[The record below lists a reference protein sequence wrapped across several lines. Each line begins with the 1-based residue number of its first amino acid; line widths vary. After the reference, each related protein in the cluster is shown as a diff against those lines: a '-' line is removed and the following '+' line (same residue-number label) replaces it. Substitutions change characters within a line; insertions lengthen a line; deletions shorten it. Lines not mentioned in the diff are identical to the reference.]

1 MTLTFIYLN
10 SLLIEFWAKYPDC
23 IRIIQAYSDLNE
35 HLHISCEYGA
45 IGLMISYF
53 NKNKSTVL
61 LNLCIN
67 DADLTKIIQE
77 KFSSIDI
84 SLPTTSDLTKDNKS
98 YLAQDILKLKNEL
111 ESQAILIIL
120 EQRRIR
126 LFGLVDLVKSVEKQ
140 IEEIKK
146 KYASNIVKL
155 SLELK
160 QARRLFSL
168 KKGIICFL

>member
-1 MTLTFIYLN
+1 
-10 SLLIEFWAKYPDC
+10 
-23 IRIIQAYSDLNE
+23 
-35 HLHISCEYGA
+35 
-45 IGLMISYF
+45 MISYF

-77 KFSSIDI
+77 KFSSIEI

-120 EQRRIR
+120 EQ
-126 LFGLVDLVKSVEKQ
+126 KQ

-168 KKGIICFL
+168 KKGIIYFL